1 MSCHDLFH
9 LRLSFP
15 SRNHYICSKEKPTQL
30 HMYVLQDLVCSE
42 NYLQLILMETNLH
55 RHYVK
60 PELNNS
66 VCKNHTFSCR
76 QKEKNED

>member
-30 HMYVLQDLVCSE
+30 HMYVLQDPVCNE

-55 RHYVK
+55 RHSVK
-60 PELNNS
+60 PELNN
-66 VCKNHTFSCR
+66 KQR
-76 QKEKNED
+76 L